1 MRYFNFLL
9 ESWGF
14 YCNSNLLVMSDTGQN
29 RVFIG
34 MLYLGMNISRQ
45 LLFQAKKYAQHT
57 KRNKGGLVNAKSLLY
72 LSDIWTNG
80 KILIVA
86 DA

>member
-1 MRYFNFLL
+1 M
-9 ESWGF
+9 
-14 YCNSNLLVMSDTGQN
+14 SNTGQN

-34 MLYLGMNISRQ
+34 MLNLEMNISRQ

-57 KRNKGGLVNAKSLLY
+57 KRNRGGLVNAKSLLY